1 MKPNILV
8 SVLAM
13 ATVSALAADSSPK
26 DDIASAAKKVE
37 EAGNYSWKTAVEA
50 GNFNGTTDG
59 KAEKDG
65 LVSLSMTKGDNTTE
79 AFGKAG
85 KWVVKR
91 PYQDWQ
97 TLAEL
102 EAAAGTE
109 PGPQQFL
116 VRRLQNFKTPAA
128 EITDL
133 STKLKEVKKEGDTY
147 SGDLTEAGA
156 KELLSFGRRR
166 PNAPEPRNAKGSVK
180 IWTKAGAFSKYE
192 LKIQGTVNFNGEDR
206 DIDRTTTV
214 EIKELSTTKI
224 EVPEA
229 AKKKLS

>member
-1 MKPNILV
+1 VRP
-8 SVLAM
+8 
-13 ATVSALAADSSPK
+13 
-26 DDIASAAKKVE
+26 KKVE

-50 GNFNGTTDG
+50 GNFNGTTDGKAEKDGLAVAARLPPLLPPEGTTDG

-109 PGPQQFL
+109 PGPLQSL
-116 VRRLQNFKTPAA
+116 VRRFQNFKTPAA
-128 EITDL
+128 EVTDL

-166 PNAPEPRNAKGSVK
+166 PNAPEPKNAKGSVK

-192 LKIQGTVNFNGEDR
+192 VKIQATVKFNGEDR

-214 EIKELSTTKI
+214 EIKELGTTKI